1 MGENYKGRL
10 CVVTGAAR
18 GIGKACAE
26 KFAAYGGDV
35 ALVDVNAGLLEETKK
50 ELSEKYGTKI
60 YAYAVDVSSF
70 ASIDAFMADLQEKAG
85 TPDMLAN
92 CAGITVAKKMID
104 VTPQD
109 WERVININLRGI
121 WYLSCAFARQLR
133 DSGKKK
139 GNIVSIS
146 SQASKI
152 GERANGVYSISK
164 AGINSL
170 TQVLGLELAEYGIS
184 VSAICPGYVNTEMVQ
199 EVFQKRSIVEGKTP
213 EEYEKELTADVA
225 MGRMCEPEEVADLVA
240 FLGGGRA
247 DYITGV
253 TVTIA
258 GGKTLI

>member
-1 MGENYKGRL
+1 MGENYKGRI
-10 CVVTGAAR
+10 CIATGAAR

-26 KFAAYGGDV
+26 KFAQYGGDV
-35 ALVDVNAGLLEETKK
+35 VMVDINKEVLEKSAAEVA
-50 ELSEKYGTKI
+50 EKYGVKTW
-60 YAYAVDVSSF
+60 AYAVDISNY
-70 ASIDAFMADLQEKAG
+70 DACENFFKDVNEKIG
-85 TPDMLAN
+85 VVDMLAN
-92 CAGITVAKKMID
+92 CAGITVAKHMID
-104 VTPQD
+104 LTPNE
-109 WERVININLRGI
+109 WERVIGVNLKSI
-121 WYLSCAFARQLR
+121 WCLSQFFARQLK
-133 DSGKKK
+133 DSDKKK

-152 GERANGVYSISK
+152 GESANGVYSISK

-170 TQVLGLELAEYGIS
+170 TQVLGLEYAQYGIS

-213 EEYEKELTADVA
+213 KEYELELTKDVA